1 MAKQLDIEKVAA
13 RLHLSKAQINKVYNH
28 IRHMNKY
35 ELNKIAKKMASV
47 NQADA
52 QKIFGKHISNKHIA
66 MLDKNQM
73 AHTEGEFWGWFFRI
87 LFLMLLTTTRTK

>member
-1 MAKQLDIEKVAA
+1 
-13 RLHLSKAQINKVYNH
+13 
-28 IRHMNKY
+28 
-35 ELNKIAKKMASV
+35 MASV

-87 LFLMLLTTTRTK
+87 LFLMFITSTKAK